1 MVKLDVDT
9 LSTIPTAPPEAG
21 PDRAL
26 DPRPPAEPLPDAVAE
41 GDVVVAEDMPQ
52 AAESPIATHI
62 SAAAMIRRLCLMD
75 VGLVGAAETVSWWLV
90 RS

>member
-1 MVKLDVDT
+1 MKLDVDT
-9 LSTIPTAPPEAG
+9 LSTIPTAPPAAG

-26 DPRPPAEPLPDAVAE
+26 DPRRPAEPLPDAVAE

-62 SAAAMIRRLCLMD
+62 SEAAMIRRLCLID
-75 VGLVGAAETVSWWLV
+75 GELGGAAETVSWWLV
-90 RS
+90 GS